1 MMKIGI
7 TSVDN
12 AAAAAKMGFD
22 YLEVNAS
29 AISQLSEEEFEKML
43 SRIQESGLPAESCN
57 VLFHDIQLLSDEG
70 MGRVESYLRDTFG
83 RLQRLGVR
91 LAVFGSGGARRK
103 PDELPYGDAW
113 RRLCEVTRTIGT
125 VAGEYGAEIAIEPL
139 RRGETNMVN
148 SVIEGAALA
157 SAVNLPNVWTLADSY
172 HMFMDGEPL
181 ENIRIAGRLNH
192 VHVALRDGRCY
203 PTYADGQMRLFMN
216 ELHAI
221 GYDGRVTIEA
231 GTRCFE
237 HDAPLA
243 LATLRAL

>member
-1 MMKIGI
+1 MRIGI
-7 TSVDN
+7 TSIDQ

-29 AISQLSEEEFEKML
+29 AISKLSEEEFEKTRT
-43 SRIQESGLPAESCN
+43 RIQESGLPAESCN
-57 VLFHDIQLLSDEG
+57 VLFHDIQLLSEEG

-83 RLQRLGVR
+83 RLQRLGVK

-103 PDELPYGDAW
+103 PDELPFGEAW
-113 RRLCEVTRTIGT
+113 RRLCEVTRIIGT
-125 VAGEYGAEIAIEPL
+125 VAGEYGIEIAIEPL
-139 RRGETNMVN
+139 RCGETNMVN

-157 SAVNLPNVWTLADSY
+157 AVTNLPNVWTLADSY
-172 HMFMDGEPL
+172 HMFMDAEPM
-181 ENIRIAGRLNH
+181 EHIRTVGRLNH
-192 VHVALRDGRCY
+192 VHVALRDGRSY
-203 PTYADGQMRLFMN
+203 PTYADGQLRLFMN

-221 GYDGRVTIEA
+221 GYDGRITIEA
-231 GTRCFE
+231 GTNCFE